1 MWTAEKKLFARKQCG
16 GRTILGQ
23 IIKIHSG
30 KYLVR
35 TQDGLFECSAK
46 GALKIKSDGIFT
58 GDFVEFENGVIKG
71 VKERKNRL
79 IRPSVANVDC
89 VMIVVANPPEP
100 DLYLFD
106 KLIATAFNQNI
117 PCAMAVNKVDC
128 NPNTAEI
135 IRDNYSKAVDNIF
148 NVSAK
153 TGEGVEELK
162 EFLTGKLVVF
172 SGQSAVGKTS
182 IVNRL
187 FGENK
192 RTGEVSVKTQKGKQ
206 TTTVSEITEREGIR
220 VIDTPGFTAMDIDI
234 PEDVFPWSY
243 PEFSHLASE
252 CRFTDC
258 RHINEPDCAVK
269 KSVEKGEIFT
279 NRYKRYKEIFKEI
292 KEKSKYDKRY

>member
-1 MWTAEKKLFARKQCG
+1 M
-16 GRTILGQ
+16 LGQ

-30 KYLVR
+30 KYFVKANGE
-35 TQDGLFECSAK
+35 TYECSAK

-58 GDFVEFENGVIKG
+58 GDFVEFEGGVIKG

-79 IRPSVANVDC
+79 IRPNVANVDC

-106 KLIATAFNQNI
+106 KLIATAFSSNI
-117 PCAMAVNKVDC
+117 PCSMVVNKVDC
-128 NPNTAEI
+128 ALETAEI
-135 IRDNYSKAVDNIF
+135 IKKNYANSVDNIF

-153 TGEGVEELK
+153 TGEGLDK
-162 EFLTGKLVVF
+162 LREFLTGKLVVF

-187 FGENK
+187 FGENR

-206 TTTVSEITEREGIR
+206 TTTVSEITERDGIR

-258 RHINEPDCAVK
+258 RHINEPDCAIK
-269 KSVEKGEIFT
+269 ESVEKGEIFID
-279 NRYKRYKEIFKEI
+279 RYKRYKEIYKEI
-292 KEKSKYDKRY
+292 KEKNKYDKKY

>member
-1 MWTAEKKLFARKQCG
+1 MRTAQKKLFGREYG
-16 GRTILGQ
+16 GRLILGQ

-30 KYLVR
+30 KYFVKAN
-35 TQDGLFECSAK
+35 GEVYECSAK

-58 GDFVEFENGVIKG
+58 GDFVEIENGVIKG
-71 VKERKNRL
+71 VKERKSRL

-106 KLIATAFNQNI
+106 KLIATAYSRNI
-117 PCAMAVNKVDC
+117 PCAMVVNKMDC
-128 NPNTAEI
+128 NPQTAEI
-135 IRDNYSKAVDNIF
+135 IRDNYSDAVDNIF

-153 TGEGVEELK
+153 SGEGVEELK
-162 EFLTGKLVVF
+162 SFLSGKLVVF

-187 FGENK
+187 FGENR

-234 PEDVFPWSY
+234 EEDVFPWSY
-243 PEFSHLASE
+243 PEFSRLAND
-252 CRFTDC
+252 CRFADC

-269 KSVEKGEIFT
+269 KSVEKGEIFSG
-279 NRYKRYKEIFKEI
+279 RYKRYKEIYKEI
-292 KEKSKYDKRY
+292 KEKSKYDKKY